1 MQLSVRSYKR
11 WNRIFRLFTIFLLF
25 TCLCLATENV
35 QAKTLKV
42 LSGFPTTHL
51 YTESCLGI
59 FEKNLKAASGDKL
72 NLSIM
77 GPDVVPTNEQFQ
89 PVQSGIFDLLFTHT
103 AYHMG
108 TTAMGL
114 TLEAIDP
121 DPVKRRE
128 SGIIQAID
136 ADYQKNGMKLLSVL
150 PAVEY
155 NIVLSKPVAATSP
168 SLKGLKIRTPP
179 AGAPMIKALGGAP
192 VSLPPG
198 EIYTALQKGVI
209 DGFTLV
215 AVGLKDYKIYEVAKY
230 LARPKFGFI
239 SFALFMNAD
248 EYRNMTAKER
258 EWLQTAAVES
268 EKEAMVFFRKKHEE
282 EVKELISLGME
293 TIQLPPEDA
302 ARVGKLMNAT
312 IWAVTE
318 KKSGQAVVDLHK
330 LALEKGMTR

>member
-1 MQLSVRSYKR
+1 MKT
-11 WNRIFRLFTIFLLF
+11 LFKMMLVCVCLTIA
-25 TCLCLATENV
+25 ATA

-42 LSGFPTTHL
+42 ISGFPTTHL
-51 YTESCLGI
+51 YTSGCLGI
-59 FEKNLKAASGDKL
+59 FENNLKAVSKGEL
-72 NLSIM
+72 NLNIM

-89 PVQSGIFDLLFTHT
+89 PVQSGVFDLLFTHT

-114 TLEAIDP
+114 TLESIDSDPDRRRDTGIINAID
-121 DPVKRRE
+121 VE
-128 SGIIQAID
+128 
-136 ADYQKNGMKLLSVL
+136 YQKHGMKLLAVL

-155 NIVLSKPVAATSP
+155 NIVLNKPVAKTSP

-215 AVGLKDYKIYEVAKY
+215 AVGLKDYKIHEVAKY
-230 LARPKFGFI
+230 LVRPKFGFI

-248 EYRNMTAKER
+248 KFNKMTPQEKE
-258 EWLQTAAVES
+258 WIQMTSVKS
-268 EKEAMVFFRKKHEE
+268 EKDAVVFFRKQHES
-282 EVKELISLGME
+282 EVKDLLSLGME
-293 TIQLPPEDA
+293 TIQLPEKDA
-302 ARVGKLMNAT
+302 DRIDKLMSDT
-312 IWAVTE
+312 IWAVAE
-318 KKSGQAVVDLHK
+318 KKSGKCVADLHK
-330 LALEKGMTR
+330 LALEKGMTK